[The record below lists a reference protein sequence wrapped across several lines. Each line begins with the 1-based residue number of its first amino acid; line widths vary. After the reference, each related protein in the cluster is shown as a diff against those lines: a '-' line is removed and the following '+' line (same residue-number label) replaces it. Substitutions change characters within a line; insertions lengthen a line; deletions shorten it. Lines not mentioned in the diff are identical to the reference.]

1 MTAGNPSGGGKC
13 ASICHQHSLTHS
25 LNSWSITGGQR
36 GGKGARLDAAARFIP
51 TPEPVLSTYNA
62 TAPIAD
68 GHVHAEATAVC
79 RQTATYIWCR
89 NGDMVLQIRN
99 PTGRWEAENRGLELF
114 RWYCD
119 GVQSEKQARKRGSGG
134 IPEGRWM
141 HSFALKFNIA
151 AQNPPKSGIT
161 LHLPLVV
168 DILSPL

>member
-114 RWYCD
+114 RCIVT
-119 GVQSEKQARKRGSGG
+119 GFRVKNKHGSGEVAG
-134 IPEGRWM
+134 FLKGGGCTASHSNSILQLKIPR
-141 HSFALKFNIA
+141 N
-151 AQNPPKSGIT
+151 QV
-161 LHLPLVV
+161 LPC
-168 DILSPL
+168 IFHW